1 MFGDMGK
8 MMKQVTEMKTK
19 MAAVENELNKLI
31 VKGTSKDSSV
41 EIELTGKM
49 KLKTVNLKVNLPTD
63 KKVLEKAIFEAVDSA
78 LTQVSNTAQQKLK
91 DVTGG
96 MKIPGL

>member
-8 MMKQVTEMKTK
+8 MMKQVSEMKAK
-19 MAAVENELNKLI
+19 MAAVENELTKLI
-31 VKGTSKDSSV
+31 VKGDSKDGSV
-41 EIELTGKM
+41 EVEITGKM
-49 KLKTVNLKVNLPTD
+49 KLRTVSLKDNLPAD
-63 KKVLEKAIFEAVDSA
+63 KKAREKAIFEAVESA